1 MPRAWRTAERTAA
14 YKEVLE
20 VSPGSFGKTLLIA
33 KFEERGKKYMDDM
46 GKIHSDLE
54 LIAYRLSVISGTA
67 IERLDLLDST
77 LTRINHSLMCINVSI
92 GEVATELH
100 AARQPRPSFFRRLTF
115 WIDTLLWNRRNERID
130 EKERTRVEHLYDPK
144 LSDPPSCGRWE

>member
-14 YKEVLE
+14 YEEVLE
-20 VSPGSFGKTLLIA
+20 VSPVSFGKTPLIA

-92 GEVATELH
+92 GEVATELR
-100 AARQPRPSFFRRLTF
+100 AARQRPSLFRRLTL
-115 WIDTLLWNRRNERID
+115 WIEVFLWNRRER
-130 EKERTRVEHLYDPK
+130 EKERKRIENLYDPK